1 MQLFRNYFKFR
12 GILFS
17 LPIFLSSFY
26 SCSTDETSD
35 QPGIEEPIGSKTG
48 IFVDS
53 PVSGLRYET
62 ETYSGFTDENGKY
75 NYEEG
80 ETVTF
85 YIGDINLGSAEA
97 SEELTPISIAS
108 VPGATLETLEVQNI
122 AALLQTL
129 DLDGNSSN
137 GIEIDQEVVENL
149 SITEIDFTKSIVQI
163 LGEITLEVFENTG
176 SELKIVYPEMA
187 AVHLSQTLGI
197 VFEPKASLTFNFL
210 PTFTNYFSEL
220 NKAVNWIHE
229 FNEEGM
235 IVKSSKYEKFPS
247 RLKEEFTFIYSP
259 ESNHLKVEKKTI
271 NYYQYG
277 KEYTSTFNLYLNDDF
292 YLKEIVSGSI
302 ATDGFEDVRTIIE
315 LNENKWITSLVS
327 KIIREGGEATEVRRI
342 RDFVYN
348 SEGFR
353 TEGRSYDI
361 SGELTSV
368 IIRTAT
374 EFGEIKTEGNEEV
387 SDIIQ
392 YFYRSD
398 NTLEKELVQY
408 EDENIKFE
416 HTSEYDENEAIISY
430 TRKNL
435 IDNRTTVR
443 YYDARGTLSFEVYKF
458 EVLREKTYYNLDPQ
472 NNYQLKTEYFD
483 ENGSLIYTVY
493 FDEEGNVT
501 DTIYE

>member
-1 MQLFRNYFKFR
+1 MRRYFLVC
-12 GILFS
+12 ILS
-17 LPIFLSSFY
+17 AILI
-26 SCSTDETSD
+26 SCSTEDKPDPLPKPAQYTM
-35 QPGIEEPIGSKTG
+35 QG

-62 ETYSGFTDENGKY
+62 ETHSGFTDENGKY

-80 ETVTF
+80 EIVTF
-85 YIGDINLGSAEA
+85 YIGDIMLGSAEA
-97 SEELTPISIAS
+97 TGELSPISIAS
-108 VPGATLETLEVQNI
+108 TSNADIKTLEVQNI

-137 GIEIDQEVVENL
+137 GIVIDQEMVENL
-149 SITEIDFTKSIVQI
+149 SITEIDFTKPIVQI

-187 AVHLSQTLGI
+187 AVHLSQTLGF
-197 VFEPKASLTFNFL
+197 VFEPKASLILNFL
-210 PTFTNYFSEL
+210 PTFSNYFSEL

-247 RLKEEFTFIYSP
+247 RLKEKFTFIYSP

-277 KEYTSTFNLYLNDDF
+277 KEYTSTFNLYLDEDF

-374 EFGEIKTEGNEEV
+374 EVGEIKTEGNEEV

-398 NTLEKELVQY
+398 NTLEMELVQY

-430 TRKNL
+430 TRKDL

-458 EVLREKTYYNLDPQ
+458 EVLRGKTYYNLDPQ
-472 NNYQLKTEYFD
+472 NNYKLKTEYYDSEGILEYTDYFD
-483 ENGSLIYTVY
+483 ENGNVIDTVY
-493 FDEEGNVT
+493 E
-501 DTIYE
+501 